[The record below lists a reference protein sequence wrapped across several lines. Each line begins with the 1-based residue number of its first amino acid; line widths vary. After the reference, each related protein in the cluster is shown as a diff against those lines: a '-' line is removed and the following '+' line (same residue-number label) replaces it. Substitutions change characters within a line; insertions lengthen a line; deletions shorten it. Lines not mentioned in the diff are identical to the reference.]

1 MESKAYEVNLINQQ
15 EVIESLNMMF
25 NNSKLS
31 AVMCEI
37 NGNDDSNPSSGNG
50 SLTTQL
56 STSTEPLSEDEDS
69 QEIPATA

>member
-1 MESKAYEVNLINQQ
+1 MINQQ

-50 SLTTQL
+50 SLSTHP
-56 STSTEPLSEDEDS
+56 STSTEPLSKDKDS

>member
-1 MESKAYEVNLINQQ
+1 LINQQ

-37 NGNDDSNPSSGNG
+37 NGNDDSNPSSSGNG

-56 STSTEPLSEDEDS
+56 NTSTEPLSKDEDS